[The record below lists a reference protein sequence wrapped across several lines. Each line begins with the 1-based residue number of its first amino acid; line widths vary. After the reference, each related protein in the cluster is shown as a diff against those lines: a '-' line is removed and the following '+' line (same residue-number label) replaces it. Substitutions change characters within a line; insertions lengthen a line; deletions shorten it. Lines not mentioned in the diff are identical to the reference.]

1 MRLTLFIIQLFIF
14 IPLFSQNSVS
24 NKIDSILDESFQKF
38 SQLKLIESS
47 ELANHALQLSTMEN
61 YSQGKVTS
69 NIYIAKVLIE
79 VGLNMDALKYI
90 QNVYDQP
97 FFNNNIIYQV
107 ESHRLKGKIY
117 GSEQLYTL
125 AKEEFEKQLYLSERI
140 ADSKKREM
148 SKLWAYQNIEHLY
161 STQGITDSV
170 KVYLDLQERQLSN
183 FEEHEATYNLST
195 LYTNKARLNINKN
208 RLDEAAA
215 QLQKSIDLLNK
226 YNFPYKYNTLRTF
239 GILEVKR
246 GNIDKA
252 VAYYDEALGNSSL
265 LDVTN
270 VSRDLHKD
278 LANYLFENDTLID
291 KAKKH
296 QKEYGLLNDSLENH
310 NKLLAEAILK
320 TIINEK
326 EVYVSQNKMLYKY
339 IIIGLLVTSFSI
351 GFILIV
357 KNRNKRRSLIRKELQ
372 FVENKEKI
380 EDLKDQIENN
390 LFNDIIELAKSNS
403 PEFLPLFAKNY
414 PEFVDAMKQLDP
426 TIRNTELYFLALSYL
441 NFSTKE
447 IASYTFVTNRA
458 VQVRRNRMRKKY
470 NISSDVDFNE
480 WLRSLENGKTLV
492 DEEVIG

>member
-38 SQLKLIESS
+38 SQLKFIESS

-79 VGLNMDALKYI
+79 VGLNIDALKYI

-215 QLQKSIDLLNK
+215 QLHKSIDLLNK

-326 EVYVSQNKMLYKY
+326 EVYVSQNKMFYKY
-339 IIIGLLVTSFSI
+339 IIIVLLIASFSI

-447 IASYTFVTNRA
+447 IACYTFVTNRA

-470 NISSDVDFNE
+470 GIPSEVDFNE
-480 WLRSLENGKTLV
+480 WFRNLGNASVPVEKING
-492 DEEVIG
+492 